1 MKDNYSLVSKVC
13 LFSSK
18 EKQSRVV
25 ITDQHSNAYFA
36 KKILSVEGE
45 TELELFDNA
54 YLITLFPHLKQVE
67 IICGMSNYV
76 VQKIISPSLRRYQT
90 PIVSVIDMDKV
101 ITKLPGKNCF
111 VPVKNSPIKPDDKKN
126 ENYLYSY
133 KRRDTLHI
141 RNRILKMLNWC
152 RFHYILPFFSCTD
165 DNFKE
170 LIELIQKYLL
180 QYNLFAVSTT
190 IEGALIT
197 PNNYEGFWEYLKER
211 FSQNKDWQRFED
223 LYNSL
228 EEQERVNAMRLLC
241 NGKSDYIMSLK
252 EVKRDNPKLSSTT
265 GEAISKNKIEKT
277 SGWVSE
283 WLEFYICKKLG
294 LTPFTENAYNEFK
307 RAMLVTRNKEML
319 EKYFRTDFEELYRLI
334 EMIKNA

>member
-1 MKDNYSLVSKVC
+1 M
-13 LFSSK
+13 
-18 EKQSRVV
+18 
-25 ITDQHSNAYFA
+25 
-36 KKILSVEGE
+36 
-45 TELELFDNA
+45 
-54 YLITLFPHLKQVE
+54 
-67 IICGMSNYV
+67 
-76 VQKIISPSLRRYQT
+76 
-90 PIVSVIDMDKV
+90 
-101 ITKLPGKNCF
+101 
-111 VPVKNSPIKPDDKKN
+111 
-126 ENYLYSY
+126 
-133 KRRDTLHI
+133 
-141 RNRILKMLNWC
+141 
-152 RFHYILPFFSCTD
+152 
-165 DNFKE
+165 
-170 LIELIQKYLL
+170 
-180 QYNLFAVSTT
+180 STT

-197 PNNYEGFWEYLKER
+197 PSNYEGFWEYLKER

-265 GEAISKNKIEKT
+265 DEAISKNKIEKT
-277 SGWVSE
+277 RGWVSE